1 MTNKNIKITDKIY
14 NDCNNFFN
22 KYSKD
27 NGEQWNS
34 LDKEEQIRI
43 LETFYKIAK
52 KHLNK
57 IIA

>member
-14 NDCNNFFN
+14 NDCNDFFN

-34 LDKEEQIRI
+34 LNKKEQIRV
-43 LETFYKIAK
+43 LETFYTIAK
-52 KHLNK
+52 KHLNNK
-57 IIA
+57 

>member
-1 MTNKNIKITDKIY
+1 MTNKDIKITDKIY

-34 LDKEEQIRI
+34 LNKKEQIRI
-43 LETFYKIAK
+43 LETFYTIAK
-52 KHLNK
+52 KHLNNK
-57 IIA
+57 